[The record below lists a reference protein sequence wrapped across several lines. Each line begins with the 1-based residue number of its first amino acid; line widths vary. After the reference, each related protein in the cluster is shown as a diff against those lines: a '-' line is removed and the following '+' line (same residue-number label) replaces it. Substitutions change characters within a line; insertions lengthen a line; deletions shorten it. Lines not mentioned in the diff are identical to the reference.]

1 MNSVF
6 SWFSPAKMQD
16 LVSVEFSHGLAFDKI
31 WEGSRPPP
39 QFTSTA
45 PASAECELYVTAI
58 AGSGSY
64 TLSVTIEA

>member
-1 MNSVF
+1 
-6 SWFSPAKMQD
+6 MQD
-16 LVSVEFSHGLAFDKI
+16 LVSVEFSDGLTFIRI
-31 WEGSRPPP
+31 WGGSRPPP

-45 PASAECELYVTAI
+45 PASAECELYVSAV